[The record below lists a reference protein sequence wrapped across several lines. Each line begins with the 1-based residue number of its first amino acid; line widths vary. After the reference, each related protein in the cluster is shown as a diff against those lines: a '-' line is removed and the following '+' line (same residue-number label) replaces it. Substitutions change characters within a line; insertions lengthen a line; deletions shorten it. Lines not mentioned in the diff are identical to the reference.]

1 MALIENIRNRRGLL
15 LGMIGLGMIGFLIP
29 YDAVMSLLGQG
40 GNQTV
45 GSIDGNSISIMQY
58 QDALQR
64 RRTLFNYQNNQALE
78 NEVWNDMVEANL
90 LAAEY
95 RALGLEVGQEEFDEI
110 RFGEHLS
117 SYVQRTFYQGGVT
130 QEARDNWRQQFS
142 QMFNDVAGEGRR
154 NYLGYA
160 DVIVQK
166 RLREKYDNLVTKGL
180 YANSLEA
187 KYEFMRGEERID
199 IDYVLVKY
207 DDIADSLVKVSE
219 NDVRAR
225 YNQRKNDP
233 KLKQVEGRDI
243 EYIKFTVEPSR
254 KDIDRV
260 TLEMEDIVREWETL
274 EEDSVFVSQK
284 SGTGRYI
291 GQQLRESEA
300 VSPTDKA
307 IFEAEEGEIVGPFE
321 DGGYLVAVKTV
332 RYEMVPDSTVKCRHI
347 LLSFKDGGSDDEV
360 KRLNARADSLKR
372 RLRAG
377 DSFDDLALRFS
388 EDPGSKNNGGVYD
401 FFPRG
406 QMVKPFEDF
415 CFDKRIGTVGAVE
428 TTYGIHLIEVLDQRW
443 AVRQADLAVI
453 AREITASP
461 ETRRETYNTARDF
474 ALNFSDEAS
483 FRTSADTMGY
493 ALTEAKNIRRGAS
506 NVGALREAFEV
517 VNWAYQGKRG
527 EVSAPM
533 TVGPDYV
540 VAILTKV
547 MNAGAPPFENVA
559 DQMREEATREAKAKL
574 YMDKLKNAENL
585 EQAAEIGNTTVR
597 AARAV
602 NLKSGTISGSGV
614 GQEPKVVGLAF
625 AIPNGSMSL
634 PIKGEHGVWVIAPS
648 SERTVPAE
656 RDNFFTEQ
664 DQVTTRM
671 RGGVNTRLFN
681 KMKDGGNVVD
691 QRQSF

>member
-1 MALIENIRNRRGLL
+1 MALIEKIRNRQGLL
-15 LGMIGLGMIGFLIP
+15 LVMIGLGMIGFLIP

-78 NEVWNDMVEANL
+78 NEVWNDMIEANL
-90 LAAEY
+90 LASEY
-95 RALGLEVGQEEFDEI
+95 RALGLEVDQEEFDEI

-187 KYEFMRGEERID
+187 KHEFMRGEERID

-207 DDIADSLVKVSE
+207 TDVPDSLVKVSD

-225 YNQRKNDP
+225 YNQRKNDA
-233 KLKQVEGRDI
+233 KLKQEEGRDI
-243 EYIKFTVEPSR
+243 EYIKFTVEPST
-254 KDIDRV
+254 KDIERV
-260 TLEMEDIVREWETL
+260 NAEMADIVREWETL
-274 EEDSVFVSQK
+274 EDDSAFVSQK
-284 SGTGRYI
+284 SGSGMYI
-291 GQQLRESEA
+291 AQQLRESEA
-300 VSPTDKA
+300 VSPNDKA
-307 IFEAEEGEIVGPFE
+307 IFEAEQGEIVGPFE
-321 DGGYLVAVKTV
+321 DAGYLVAVKPV

-347 LLSFKDGGSDDEV
+347 LLSFKDGGSDNEIKV
-360 KRLNARADSLKR
+360 LNARADSLKR

-377 DSFDDLALRFS
+377 ESFDDLALRFS

-415 CFDKRIGTVGAVE
+415 CFDKRPGTVGAVE

-474 ALNFSDEAS
+474 AINFSDEAS

-527 EVSAPM
+527 EISAPM
-533 TVGPDYV
+533 TVGTDYV

-559 DQMREEATREAKAKL
+559 DQMREEATREAKAKR
-574 YMDKLKNAENL
+574 YIDSLKSAENL

-597 AARAV
+597 SARAV

-671 RGGVNTRLFN
+671 RGGVTTRLFN
-681 KMKDGGNVVD
+681 KMKEGGNVVD